1 MTRSFHRWRWMDPAL
16 AAVLALSSAGRAQ
29 DYLVVDGLWVDLL
42 PDSAE
47 RRFDAGMPELVTP
60 LEALQRGVAAMNMTR
75 EYHLTSEDLDQ
86 ATQCLRRA
94 EAHIRAG
101 EWTRAFLELRDGL
114 AINPNHPGL
123 LSRAAMVSMQKREYD
138 RAERY
143 FARFLE
149 LRPNDLP
156 HIVGRV
162 EALLRLTRLEEAEE
176 WIERGMSLDSQ
187 SLALRFHRACLRLIR
202 EQPLDDQEY
211 WRRRSLEEL
220 YLLGTWLTSQHDD
233 LERMLGAAD
242 ERKLA
247 EHVLGPA
254 IAARLPEAMQI
265 LTAVLQGRKDSRYTE
280 ARTTLETVRQWGAD
294 QFGILAALADLLV
307 LEGRHEEGLHLWA
320 DAVAKYKDW
329 PQSWLS
335 YGIQLLRA
343 DRAKEAVTAFQ
354 EGRRLAPDET
364 VLRFVLACA
373 LARAGETQQAQAL
386 FDEVV
391 QTHATAARA
400 WMESDPVLERALR
413 SVPNSPN
420 YLRVMNIPP
429 ESE

>member
-1 MTRSFHRWRWMDPAL
+1 
-16 AAVLALSSAGRAQ
+16 
-29 DYLVVDGLWVDLL
+29 
-42 PDSAE
+42 
-47 RRFDAGMPELVTP
+47 
-60 LEALQRGVAAMNMTR
+60 
-75 EYHLTSEDLDQ
+75 
-86 ATQCLRRA
+86 
-94 EAHIRAG
+94 
-101 EWTRAFLELRDGL
+101 
-114 AINPNHPGL
+114 
-123 LSRAAMVSMQKREYD
+123 
-138 RAERY
+138 
-143 FARFLE
+143 
-149 LRPNDLP
+149 
-156 HIVGRV
+156 
-162 EALLRLTRLEEAEE
+162 
-176 WIERGMSLDSQ
+176 
-187 SLALRFHRACLRLIR
+187 
-202 EQPLDDQEY
+202 
-211 WRRRSLEEL
+211 
-220 YLLGTWLTSQHDD
+220 
-233 LERMLGAAD
+233 MLGAAD